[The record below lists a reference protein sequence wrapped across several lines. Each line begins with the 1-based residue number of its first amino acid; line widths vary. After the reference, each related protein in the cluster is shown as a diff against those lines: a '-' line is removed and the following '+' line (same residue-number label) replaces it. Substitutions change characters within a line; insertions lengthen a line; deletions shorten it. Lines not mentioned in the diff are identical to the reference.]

1 MRLCAL
7 ADVHPWDRYQM
18 ADLLTKIKMR
28 RRAMRENAILFGAVI
43 AAILSGDTKKIGEIL
58 DAE

>member
-1 MRLCAL
+1 
-7 ADVHPWDRYQM
+7 M